1 MTSYRKRTIGLLL
14 LLPVVGMGTAGFWL
28 GYPWLGIGSVA
39 GVVLIARQLFQLA
52 DRSDRELAGFLD
64 SIRFDDLSR
73 SFPEQQASR
82 SRQELHRAYN
92 TIIGRFRE
100 LKSDREGER
109 LFLQAVIE
117 QIDTALLCLDEADE
131 VILWNRGARELF
143 HRSYLPG
150 LATLAQIDPALL
162 EIVGTIQPGD
172 RRSVNLNIQ
181 NKNARVS
188 VRMRR
193 IQTRDHEYRV
203 YAFYNI
209 DAELEEGELLAWQK
223 LIRILNHEI
232 MNSVTPIVSLAGT
245 MEELLRR
252 PLDAEDTEDLRLSIA
267 AIRKRGEGLL
277 RFSQSYRQLTRIPPP
292 EIQSVSVYEMLDRL
306 KPLLQTHAR
315 EKQVTLEFLK
325 PAVDLQ
331 FPADPE
337 LLAQVLLNLGYNA
350 IDATAGLAGGQVT
363 CSAQRAAD
371 QRVVFTIADNG
382 TGIDAELLGKIFVPF
397 FTTKK
402 EGSGIGLSVSRQ
414 IIRMHGGRLRVRSR
428 QGEGTVMEV
437 ELGM

>member
-1 MTSYRKRTIGLLL
+1 MMSYRNQRFWLLL
-14 LLPVVGMGTAGFWL
+14 ALPLAGMGSAGFWL
-28 GYPWLGIGSVA
+28 GWPLLGVASVI
-39 GVVLIARQLFQLA
+39 GVVGLGWQLFRIV
-52 DRSDRELAGFLD
+52 DRRDHELAGFLD

-73 SFPEQQASR
+73 SYPAEAGPPALR
-82 SRQELHRAYN
+82 TLHGAYN
-92 TIIGRFRE
+92 TIIGHFRA

-109 LFLQAVIE
+109 LFRQAVIE
-117 QIDTALLCLDEADE
+117 QIDTALLCIDEQE
-131 VILWNRGARELF
+131 RIVLWNQGARELF

-162 EIVGTIQPGD
+162 DIVNTIQPGD
-172 RRSVNLNIQ
+172 RRSVSLHIQ
-181 NKNARVS
+181 QKTVRVA

-193 IQTRDHEYRV
+193 IQTRDHNYRV

-245 MEELLRR
+245 VEELLQA
-252 PLDAEDTEDLRLSIA
+252 PPGAEDLADIRLSIA

-292 EIQSVSVYEMLDRL
+292 EIQTVSAYEMLDRL
-306 KPLLQTHAR
+306 RPLLQTYGR
-315 EKQVTLEFLK
+315 EKGVALEFLK
-325 PAVDLQ
+325 PAVDLA

-337 LLAQVLLNLGYNA
+337 LLEQVLLNLGYNA
-350 IDATAGLAGGQVT
+350 IDATTGRAAGQVV

-371 QRVVFTIADNG
+371 QRIVFAIADNG
-382 TGIDAELLGKIFVPF
+382 SGIEEELLGKIFVPF

-428 QGEGTVMEV
+428 EGEGTVMEV